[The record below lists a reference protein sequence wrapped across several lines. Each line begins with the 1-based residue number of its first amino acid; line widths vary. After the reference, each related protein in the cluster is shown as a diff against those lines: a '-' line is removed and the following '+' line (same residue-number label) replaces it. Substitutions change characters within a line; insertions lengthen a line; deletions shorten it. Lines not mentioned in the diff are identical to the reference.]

1 MDSHME
7 LAEYDEVFGFGL
19 DDDLSVYSEEEMGK
33 LNKFLRMNIRY
44 LSKVEILEAAGGDTD
59 SVDPAWIYLGD
70 SSDVSEDS
78 SFFNAFHVDNID
90 PDEEELTQDDRTA
103 LEEQGF
109 QIILKYN
116 EEDNMFQVIR
126 ERYCNPIRVDILRDN
141 ITSYSELMDVVSDF
155 ARCKCYDCNQ
165 KPF

>member
-1 MDSHME
+1 ME
-7 LAEYDEVFGFGL
+7 LSEYDEIFGFGL
-19 DDDLSVYSEEEMGK
+19 DDDLSVYSEEEIDK

-44 LSKVEILEAAGGDTD
+44 LHKVDILEAAGGDID
-59 SVDPAWIYLGD
+59 SVDPAHLYLGE
-70 SSDVSEDS
+70 SSDVPEDS
-78 SFFNAFHVDNID
+78 SFFNAFHMNNID
-90 PDEEELTQDDRTA
+90 SDEEELTQNDITA
-103 LEEQGF
+103 MEEQSF

-116 EEDNMFQVIR
+116 SEGNMFQVIR

-155 ARCKCYDCNQ
+155 VRCKCYDCNQ